1 VPTLQKF
8 ARHIVIAAALAC
20 VLPAAALAQG
30 AAGGV
35 ATAKADGVR
44 MAAGEVEIH
53 ARVIELDRARRT
65 ATLQGP
71 KGRIVT
77 VDVPVEVKNFDQVR
91 VGDDLVVRYAAAVL
105 ARLEPQGG
113 SGIRER
119 VESTAAASA
128 PAGGLPGTGAVRTVE
143 VLAVIQALDRKAGTA
158 TLRGAQR
165 TVTMAVP
172 PGADIGKLKVGDSV
186 RAVFVEAAVLSVE
199 RAPAG
204 K

>member
-1 VPTLQKF
+1 VPRIQKS
-8 ARHIVIAAALAC
+8 ALGLVLAAACAGT
-20 VLPAAALAQG
+20 LPNAALAQ
-30 AAGGV
+30 AAAAGV

-44 MAAGEVEIH
+44 LAAGEVEIH
-53 ARVIELDRARRT
+53 ARVIEIDKTRRT

-77 VDVPVEVKNFDQVR
+77 VDVPAEVRNFDQVR

-105 ARLEPQGG
+105 ARLEPHGG
-113 SGIRER
+113 SSIRER
-119 VESTAAASA
+119 VETTSAASA
-128 PAGGLPGTGAVRTVE
+128 PAGSLPGTGAARTVE
-143 VLAVIQALDRKAGTA
+143 VLAVIQSLDRKAGTA

-172 PGADIGKLKVGDSV
+172 PGVDIGRLKVGDSV

-199 RAPAG
+199 RAPAA